1 MTDRELLET
10 MFIEQRL
17 MALKIKRMSEELSE
31 VQSVTT
37 RIEENQEFMEIELKS
52 IRAQIETVRKRK
64 YIRYIKKR
72 TVISYTLTYDT
83 AVL

>member
-37 RIEENQEFMEIELKS
+37 RIEENRNLWK
-52 IRAQIETVRKRK
+52 
-64 YIRYIKKR
+64 
-72 TVISYTLTYDT
+72 LN
-83 AVL
+83 

>member
-1 MTDRELLET
+1 MLECRTVLCYTVSIIREGGIDFMTDRELLET

-52 IRAQIETVRKRK
+52 IRA
-64 YIRYIKKR
+64 
-72 TVISYTLTYDT
+72 
-83 AVL
+83 

>member
-1 MTDRELLET
+1 MLECQTVLCYTVSIIREGRIDFMTDRELLET

-52 IRAQIETVRKRK
+52 IRA
-64 YIRYIKKR
+64 
-72 TVISYTLTYDT
+72 
-83 AVL
+83 

>member
-1 MTDRELLET
+1 

-52 IRAQIETVRKRK
+52 IRA
-64 YIRYIKKR
+64 
-72 TVISYTLTYDT
+72 
-83 AVL
+83 

>member
-1 MTDRELLET
+1 MLECRTVLCYTVSIIREGRIDFMTDRELLET

-52 IRAQIETVRKRK
+52 IRA
-64 YIRYIKKR
+64 
-72 TVISYTLTYDT
+72 
-83 AVL
+83 